1 MSDRVAILQQDL
13 RSGGAERMMLNLARE
28 WVGRG
33 VATDLV
39 LVQRA
44 GVYLPLV
51 PPQVRIID
59 LDAGRTSACLPRLV
73 RYLHKE
79 RPRALLSGLV
89 HVNVA
94 AILGKMLGPSGVRLV
109 ISERNTPTQ
118 DSRDPERATRFGYRL
133 APYLY
138 RYADAITAVSAGVAD
153 DLARFARLPRERI
166 QVINNPVVTRE
177 MFELAREPISH
188 PWFTPGSPPVIL
200 AVGRLS
206 EAKDYPL
213 LLRAFAQVR
222 RAMTCRL
229 LILGDGALQAELER
243 LAESLDIRADVEFAG
258 FVLNPYSAMS
268 HAALLVLS
276 SRWEGSPNVLVEAM
290 ACGLPVVSTD
300 CPSGPRE
307 ILMEG
312 RYGPLTPVGDVPA
325 LVQAIRST
333 LANPPSSEILR
344 QRAAAY
350 GASHAADNYLN
361 VLLGSPT
368 PAKGLS
374 DLGEQR
380 GDSGASCRNAAQ
392 PYAAA
397 K

>member
-1 MSDRVAILQQDL
+1 MSDRISILQQDL

-28 WVGRG
+28 WTSRG
-33 VATDLV
+33 IATDLV
-39 LVQRA
+39 LVQRS

-51 PPQVRIID
+51 PPQVRVVD
-59 LDAGRTSACLPRLV
+59 LGAGRTSACLPRLV
-73 RYLHKE
+73 RYLWKE

-94 AILGKMLGPSGVRLV
+94 AILGRMLGPRGVRLV
-109 ISERNTPTQ
+109 ISERNTPSQ
-118 DSRDPERATRFGYRL
+118 DSKDPERATRIGYRL

-153 DLARFARLPRERI
+153 DLAHFARLPRERI
-166 QVINNPVVTRE
+166 QVINNPVVTPE
-177 MFELAREPISH
+177 LYELAREPVSH
-188 PWFTPGSPPVIL
+188 PWFRPDSPPVIL

-213 LLRAFAQVR
+213 LLRAFAHVR
-222 RAMTCRL
+222 RTMTCRL
-229 LILGDGALQAELER
+229 LVLGDGPLQAELEQ
-243 LAESLDIRADVEFAG
+243 LAESLGIRADVDFAG

-312 RYGPLTPVGDVPA
+312 RYGALTPVGDIPA
-325 LVQAIRST
+325 LAQAICST
-333 LANPPSSEILR
+333 LANPPRSDVLR
-344 QRAAAY
+344 ARAAAY
-350 GASHAADNYLN
+350 AVSNAADCYLKA
-361 VLLGSPT
+361 LLGSATAEGP
-368 PAKGLS
+368 G
-374 DLGEQR
+374 DLGEAR
-380 GDSGASCRNAAQ
+380 TDMETPSRNARQ
-392 PYAAA
+392 RYAAA